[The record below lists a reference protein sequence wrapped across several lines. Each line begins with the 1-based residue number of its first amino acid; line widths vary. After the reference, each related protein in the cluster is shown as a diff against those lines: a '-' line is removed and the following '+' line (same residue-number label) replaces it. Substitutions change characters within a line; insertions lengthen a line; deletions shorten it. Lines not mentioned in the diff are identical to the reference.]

1 MFCNSL
7 QLIVISSYELFKWE
21 YICNFVH
28 IEGIVKFKHLK
39 KNCIRKYRL
48 FFVNAANYSI

>member
-28 IEGIVKFKHLK
+28 IGGIVKFKHLK
-39 KNCIRKYRL
+39 KKL
-48 FFVNAANYSI
+48 HKKV